1 MEEYVNVKV
10 KGTEQRTRYSC
21 SKVNA
26 LWFRGGK
33 LVSPMTM
40 EASLHYFLFIISN
53 LSDSLN
59 IKQHTYLSQE
69 VASGP
74 PNVKWCSMCQFEQT
88 IPTALPTT
96 IIYVTPYGSDCFFC
110 YTDCTALAFH
120 SSAVTR
126 YNCKFNYL
134 MQVGVGVE

>member
-26 LWFRGGK
+26 LWFRGGN

-59 IKQHTYLSQE
+59 IKQHTCLSEE

-74 PNVKWCSMCQFEQT
+74 PNVNSPSGT
-88 IPTALPTT
+88 YNIISA
-96 IIYVTPYGSDCFFC
+96 IYVPAVKCSD
-110 YTDCTALAFH
+110 
-120 SSAVTR
+120 S
-126 YNCKFNYL
+126 
-134 MQVGVGVE
+134 